1 MSAAIDISTDPSLN
15 KLVRMLGPERAS
27 ALVRDTLRELGL
39 RDISSPDDRLRF
51 GGHLIKKG
59 GLLEAIGRA
68 IKVQAILLGATE
80 E

>member
-1 MSAAIDISTDPSLN
+1 MSAAIDISTDASLN

-51 GGHLIKKG
+51 GVHLMKKG

-68 IKVQAILLGATE
+68 IKVQAILLGATDE
-80 E
+80 